1 MILFSTLSNPDN
13 FLLSSS
19 LQWSNLTQRLM
30 FRNAGSQMFRV
41 ATIALNLDLELF
53 FKFFFYTFTSI
64 NRDNSP
70 ITCKENTYIKSLA
83 THVGT
88 RMLYRPEA
96 PRFMLP
102 VQESTK
108 NQKQLTTH
116 TRKKSQ
122 WSSSTSIKL
131 AVSMNHIRNVW
142 RRSWCSLNPGHEISA
157 L

>member
-1 MILFSTLSNPDN
+1 
-13 FLLSSS
+13 
-19 LQWSNLTQRLM
+19 
-30 FRNAGSQMFRV
+30 MFRV

-53 FKFFFYTFTSI
+53 FLFFFTLLPQLTE
-64 NRDNSP
+64 
-70 ITCKENTYIKSLA
+70 ITVLSHVKKTLISRNSLA

-122 WSSSTSIKL
+122 
-131 AVSMNHIRNVW
+131 
-142 RRSWCSLNPGHEISA
+142 
-157 L
+157 